1 MDAPLILTTRIDPSE
16 IDKEAH
22 NVDINWQY
30 PVEFY
35 ELTQSIPDAK
45 EAITKGGIVT
55 VAQVLGT
62 PAEYTGFGY
71 THLTDDANEGP
82 KNNPYNTLDSMREKT
97 KAQFAL
103 GDLLVSVENTDQS
116 SRLIDR
122 HLLRDMRGNLAS
134 LWSTKGKMHQVRCV
148 VSKTAVVRQLHE
160 RVRRKGESIYERERI
175 DSLPRQRYSHCD
187 KRSSNEV

>member
-45 EAITKGGIVT
+45 DAITKGGIVT

-71 THLTDDANEGP
+71 THLTDDANEGGQRIIL
-82 KNNPYNTLDSMREKT
+82 TI
-97 KAQFAL
+97 
-103 GDLLVSVENTDQS
+103 
-116 SRLIDR
+116 RLI
-122 HLLRDMRGNLAS
+122 
-134 LWSTKGKMHQVRCV
+134 VCV
-148 VSKTAVVRQLHE
+148 K
-160 RVRRKGESIYERERI
+160 RRKHNSPWETY
-175 DSLPRQRYSHCD
+175 L
-187 KRSSNEV
+187 